1 MAYTKYMAALR
12 VVGLLLVPGVAS
24 AASVTSVTVPV
35 PAAAW
40 LFGSALGL
48 LVIVRRKFK
57 AETLAALGAEGRT

>member
-12 VVGLLLVPGVAS
+12 VVGLLVVPGVAS
-24 AASVTSVTVPV
+24 AASVTMTSVTVPA

-57 AETLAALGAEGRT
+57 AAS